1 MIDLNNIQEIIIQ
14 EKKNLKSKSE
24 NYKENFLQIKKYI
37 TGEILKIE
45 DLKKNNQNIIPEVKF
60 HDLNSNLEELKLEV
74 KKRGCVVIRDVF
86 DDNLITQKNKDLEQY
101 IEENNYY
108 EDQKKKADIDK
119 YFSDLKSAKPQI
131 FGLYWSKTQ
140 VNIRQSNELDHVKK
154 WLNKLW
160 INKHNDQ
167 TIFDPNNELVYAD
180 RVRRREPG
188 DATLGLSPHCD
199 AGSVERWID
208 KGYQSVYEN
217 IFADNFK
224 EYDPFNAAYRNE
236 TQEIE
241 SAAVSHVFR
250 TFQGWVALTEQ
261 GPGDGTLQLIPIA
274 KSMAYILTRALMDD
288 VDDNDLCGSKPAR
301 ALSINSTYHSLL
313 LRGLVS
319 IPKMNPGDT
328 VWWHPD
334 VVHAVE
340 DRHLGK
346 GYSNV
351 VYVGSTP
358 YCDKNL
364 AYAKKQS
371 IKFLEGKSPPDFA
384 AEDYEITYKNRAK
397 ISDLT
402 PLGKKQLA
410 L

>member
-1 MIDLNNIQEIIIQ
+1 
-14 EKKNLKSKSE
+14 
-24 NYKENFLQIKKYI
+24 
-37 TGEILKIE
+37 
-45 DLKKNNQNIIPEVKF
+45 
-60 HDLNSNLEELKLEV
+60 
-74 KKRGCVVIRDVF
+74 
-86 DDNLITQKNKDLEQY
+86 
-101 IEENNYY
+101 
-108 EDQKKKADIDK
+108 
-119 YFSDLKSAKPQI
+119 
-131 FGLYWSKTQ
+131 
-140 VNIRQSNELDHVKK
+140 
-154 WLNKLW
+154 
-160 INKHNDQ
+160 
-167 TIFDPNNELVYAD
+167 
-180 RVRRREPG
+180 
-188 DATLGLSPHCD
+188 LS
-199 AGSVERWID
+199 V
-208 KGYQSVYEN
+208 
-217 IFADNFK
+217 
-224 EYDPFNAAYRNE
+224 
-236 TQEIE
+236 
-241 SAAVSHVFR
+241 
-250 TFQGWVALTEQ
+250 
-261 GPGDGTLQLIPIA
+261 
-274 KSMAYILTRALMDD
+274 
-288 VDDNDLCGSKPAR
+288 
-301 ALSINSTYHSLL
+301 NSTYHSLL